1 MAVVNSS
8 RINLKE
14 GLESAIMKYLDD
26 YSDEVIQAAEKTT
39 VEIAKDAVKKLKAES
54 PQGNHGGQHRYA
66 KGWTY
71 ELDKRRLRV
80 GATIYG
86 KKGTYNLAH
95 LLEYGHALRSGG
107 RQVGST
113 AAIEHIRPVEQW
125 AVKEFE
131 KRLIRAIEM
140 GH

>member
-26 YSDEVIQAAEKTT
+26 YSDDVIRAAEQTT
-39 VEIAKDAVKKLKAES
+39 VTIAKDTVKKLKAES

-107 RQVGST
+107 RQVGSA

-125 AVKEFE
+125 AIKEFE

-140 GH
+140 RH

>member
-26 YSDEVIQAAEKTT
+26 YSEDVIQAAEQITAS
-39 VEIAKDAVKKLKAES
+39 IAKDTVAKLKAES
-54 PQGNHGGQHRYA
+54 PQGKHGGQHKYA

-71 ELDKRRLRV
+71 KLDKMRLRV

-95 LLEYGHALRSGG
+95 LLEFGHALRSGG

-113 AAIEHIRPVEQW
+113 AAIEHIRPVEQL
-125 AVKEFE
+125 AIKEYE
-131 KRLIRAIEM
+131 KRLIRAIESRR
-140 GH
+140 

>member
-14 GLESAIMKYLDD
+14 GLESAIMKYLYD

>member
-39 VEIAKDAVKKLKAES
+39 VAIAKDTVKKLKAES

-80 GATIYG
+80 GTTIYG

-140 GH
+140 GR